1 MKQILSISA
10 LTLTVLISA
19 CTKNT
24 VENKA
29 GISLPT
35 VNNLSVSPLN
45 DSVVHVSWELPGG
58 INENIMQPLNV
69 YLEVKEVVSSARIV
83 SVFNITIPDNP
94 SSYDYQLPDP
104 AKTYHIT
111 VKLNGMVNSTDPN
124 YSNNIFSLGQTVIR

>member
-10 LTLTVLISA
+10 VMLTVLVSA

-35 VNNLSVSPLN
+35 VNNLAVSPLS
-45 DSVVHVSWELPGG
+45 DSVVHVTWELPGD
-58 INENIMQPLNV
+58 INENILQPLNV
-69 YLEVKEVVSSARIV
+69 YLEVKEVVSSTRIV
-83 SVFNITIPDNP
+83 PVFNITIPDNP